1 MQVGVII
8 PSAGPKTSPENIV
21 AMARLAAE
29 LGYHSLWLTDHVVL
43 AEQVDAYYPY
53 RSHGRWDYPPDTS
66 WLDPLLS
73 LAWAG
78 AAAPELKLGTSVLVL
93 PIRNPVL
100 LAKQVASL
108 DYLTGGRV
116 ILGVGAGWMEEEFDI
131 IGERFDNRGSR
142 AAEIVTLMRRY
153 WNGETVEFE
162 GRYYQ
167 TPPARMYPRPVQAQ
181 IPIVWGGHTEA
192 ALKRVARVGDG
203 WHPTQISLEQLA
215 QGLEKLRGYCEAQG
229 RDPASLT
236 IIARPGDTYVV
247 DGAAQARHVEFGVD
261 HLIVDTPIKDE
272 DPDLSILRTQME
284 RVARVCGLV

>member
-1 MQVGVII
+1 MQLGVII
-8 PSAGPKTSPENIV
+8 PSAGPKTSTENII
-21 AMARLAAE
+21 ATARLAAE
-29 LGYHSLWLTDHVVL
+29 LGYHALWLTDHVVL
-43 AEQVDAYYPY
+43 PEQVDAYYPY

-78 AAAPELKLGTSVLVL
+78 AAAPGLLLGTSVLVL

-108 DYLTGGRV
+108 DYLTNGRV

-142 AAEIVTLMRRY
+142 AAEIVTLMRKY
-153 WNGETVEFE
+153 WSGESVKFE

-167 TPPARMYPRPVQAQ
+167 SAAARMYPQPVQAQ
-181 IPIVWGGHTEA
+181 IPIVWGGHTDA
-192 ALKRVARVGDG
+192 ALRRVARLGDG

-215 QGLEKLRGYCEAQG
+215 KGLQTLREYCETQERNPDA
-229 RDPASLT
+229 LT
-236 IIARPGDTYVV
+236 LIVRPGDNYVV
-247 DGAAQARHVEFGVD
+247 DEAAHERHVELGVD
-261 HLIVDTPIKDE
+261 HLVVDTPIKDE
-272 DPDLSILRTQME
+272 DPDLSILRNQME
-284 RVARVCGLV
+284 RVARVCGLA